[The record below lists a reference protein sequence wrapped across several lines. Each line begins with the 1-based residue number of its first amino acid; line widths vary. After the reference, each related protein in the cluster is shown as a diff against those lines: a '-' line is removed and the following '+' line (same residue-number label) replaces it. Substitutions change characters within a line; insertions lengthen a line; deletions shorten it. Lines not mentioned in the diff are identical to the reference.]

1 MNSEI
6 DKIDIGK
13 WSQQQILNEIWPK
26 SFQYNLTKICLFRN
40 LVVFQSLEQI
50 MRYQNFGINK
60 WAGFKHGIIMCNFI
74 AKLKHQIKFKFKQ
87 LKRS

>member
-26 SFQYNLTKICLFRN
+26 SFNTTWNMTKICLFRN
-40 LVVFQSLEQI
+40 LVVFQRLELI

-74 AKLKHQIKFKFKQ
+74 CKVKTPN
-87 LKRS
+87 